1 MTKKVL
7 FECSMTLINDNGM
20 VWVQLYEYD
29 LVVGPK
35 IFECIF
41 LIQLGFEKM
50 LCMAIMRSLIT
61 LIYRH
66 SVYAMI
72 PSSKAGSTYKHLF
85 NGPVSAKVYQWG
97 ESWKYQ
103 KHHYSSLIFNF
114 WVSILSLKSF
124 LSFYSYYFINVEQM
138 VWVSLL

>member
-1 MTKKVL
+1 MHVGEKHRKLSNSLGRIKCDKEGT
-7 FECSMTLINDNGM
+7 FWMFYDFNQWEWYGM
-20 VWVQLYEYD
+20 STSIWIWSCCWSKNI
-29 LVVGPK
+29 LVHLLLNSKNVVHGNN
-35 IFECIF
+35 
-41 LIQLGFEKM
+41 EKSHN
-50 LCMAIMRSLIT
+50 IS

-114 WVSILSLKSF
+114 WV
-124 LSFYSYYFINVEQM
+124 
-138 VWVSLL
+138 